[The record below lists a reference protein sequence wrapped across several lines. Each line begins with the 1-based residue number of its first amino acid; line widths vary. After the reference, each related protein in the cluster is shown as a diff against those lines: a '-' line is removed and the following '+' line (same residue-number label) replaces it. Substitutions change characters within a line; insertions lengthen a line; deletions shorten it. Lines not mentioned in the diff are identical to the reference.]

1 MNILILGGTG
11 FIGRPMIAR
20 LQGRGHKIHCL
31 SRDIDRASDLLGEG
45 IVLLDLDLPPG
56 EFKKEIEFADVVINL
71 AGEPLAGV
79 RWNNFKKKKFHD
91 SRIGLNEIISKYI
104 SECENRPSLFISA
117 SAVGVYGDRGDEL
130 LSEDSLPATDYLSNL
145 CLDWENAALKSEEHG
160 VRVCTLRLGIVL
172 GREGGVLKQV
182 MPSFELGIGSYLGD
196 PNQMV
201 PWIHILDVIRA
212 IEFCIDTDI
221 NGPINIVAPQ
231 ASTSK
236 NFANI
241 LKDISKAKIIIRIPF
256 IMLRLIFASGSRV
269 LTNSQNA
276 VPGKL
281 LQNGFKFEYE
291 SLEEALK
298 NEVTPDSIQISKT
311 SRFIDDLGIKGQY
324 KLLTSITLNSSAEE
338 TFSFF
343 ASPLNLGLSTPDW
356 MGFKILDIPD
366 ELTQNSTILYK
377 IKLGPIYMKWCT
389 LIVKWQPSDLF
400 IDFQAK
406 GPYSLWWHEHTIKSL
421 TKDSSIMEDM
431 VTYKV
436 PFGIFGR
443 IAHKFFI
450 RRILNRI
457 FNYRRFIMRLRFG

>member
-31 SRDIDRASDLLGEG
+31 SRDIDRARDLLGEG
-45 IVLLDLDLPPG
+45 IVLLSLDLSPI

-91 SRIGLNEIISKYI
+91 SRIGLNELISQHI

-117 SAVGVYGDRGDEL
+117 SAVGVYGDRGEEL
-130 LSEDSLPATDYLSNL
+130 LSEDSLPATDDLSKL
-145 CLDWENAALKSEEHG
+145 CLDWENAAIKAKEYG

-182 MPSFELGIGSYLGD
+182 MPSFELGIGSYLGA

-201 PWIHILDVIRA
+201 SWVHILDVIRA
-212 IEFCIDTDI
+212 IEFCIDTEI
-221 NGPINIVAPQ
+221 NGPINVVAPQ

-236 NFANI
+236 FFANI
-241 LKDISKAKIIIRIPF
+241 LKDISKAKITIRIPV
-256 IMLRLIFASGSRV
+256 IILRLIFASGAKV

-276 VPGKL
+276 VPEKL
-281 LQNGFKFEYE
+281 LENKFEFEYK
-291 SLEEALK
+291 SLKEALE
-298 NEVTPDSIQISKT
+298 NEVAPESIQISKT
-311 SRFIDDLGIKGQY
+311 SRVIDDLEIKGQY
-324 KLLTSITLNSSAEE
+324 QLVTSITLNSSAEE
-338 TFSFF
+338 IFLFF

-366 ELTQNSTILYK
+366 ELTQNSTISYK
-377 IKLGPIYMKWCT
+377 IKLGPFYMKWCT
-389 LIVKWQPSDLF
+389 VIVKWQPSDLF
-400 IDFQAK
+400 IDFQSK
-406 GPYSLWWHEHTIKSL
+406 GPYSLWWHEHSIKSL
-421 TKDSSIMEDM
+421 TKETSIMDD
-431 VTYKV
+431 VVIYKI

-443 IAHKFFI
+443 IAHNFFI
-450 RRILNRI
+450 RRLLNRI
-457 FNYRRFIMRLRFG
+457 FNYRQFIMKLRFG